1 VDPRD
6 TTAAVTDAYTA
17 AADDAIAEAERVRA
31 RWAERGD
38 TEGAALAERLQQQ
51 LVASRDDARRG
62 TLPPRNGG
70 FPLTRFVG
78 EYDWG
83 PDADGLV
90 DRVYALQ
97 RIWEGR
103 V

>member
-1 VDPRD
+1 V
-6 TTAAVTDAYTA
+6 TAAYAA
-17 AADDAIAEAERVRA
+17 AADDAIAEADRLRA
-31 RWAERGD
+31 RWAGSGD
-38 TEGAALAERLQQQ
+38 TEGAALTERLRQQ
-51 LVASRDDARRG
+51 LVTSRDAARRG
-62 TLPPRNGG
+62 ELPPRGGG

-83 PDADGLV
+83 PDGDELV

-103 V
+103 S